1 MQAIIEWLFSNE
13 PCTPRQAAI
22 VCAVVFGGMMLELVL
37 VARLCAKK
45 GE

>member
-1 MQAIIEWLFSNE
+1 MQALIEWAMSNE
-13 PCTPRQAAI
+13 PCTTKQAAI
-22 VCAVVFGGMMLELVL
+22 VCAVVFGVMMLELVL